1 MVAFED
7 AERLLR
13 VAPPVVRGQRSARV
27 ADPTADPDNDLEEH
41 RAKELVKLP
50 PSWDWRERSPSVR
63 EVVDQ
68 RACGAC
74 WAVAT
79 ATCLADR
86 AAIATNGSPRFSPL
100 ELIVAA
106 RGCRGCRGCGVSE
119 AMRHAASAGLADVR
133 RIQCDVDFPA
143 DFSGVREASAWPEEA
158 AALRD
163 CFQFTK
169 SERYFFASPE
179 TAGSCESIKREI
191 FARGPVVATMRLFP
205 DFLAGSDPARGR
217 RAFEETGGVYEH
229 STAYGGAD
237 APEAVRERAY
247 GFHAVVLVG
256 WGQTREVTPR
266 AFWIVRNS
274 WGASWGEGG
283 FFRAA
288 MSEQANGARGPNA
301 VVGLDVP
308 VEQQR
313 AGRRVR
319 VGGVAFCAVRGR
331 RLQRASSSKARR

>member
-13 VAPPVVRGQRSARV
+13 VAPPADRGQRIARV
-27 ADPTADPDNDLEEH
+27 ADPIADPDNDLEER
-41 RAKELVKLP
+41 RAGELVVLP
-50 PSWDWRERSPSVR
+50 PSWDWRELSPGVR
-63 EVVDQ
+63 EVLDQ

-74 WAVAT
+74 WAIAT

-86 AAIATNGSPRFSPL
+86 AAIATNGAPRFSPL
-100 ELIVAA
+100 EIIVAA

-119 AMRHAASAGLADVR
+119 AMRHAASAGLVDAR
-133 RIQCDVDFPA
+133 RMQCDVDFPA
-143 DFSGVREASAWPEEA
+143 DFGGVREASAWPEEA

-163 CFQFTK
+163 CFRLTS
-169 SERYFFASPE
+169 SERYFFAPAE

-205 DFLAGSDPARGR
+205 DFLVGSDPARGR
-217 RAFEETGGVYEH
+217 PAFEETGGVYEH
-229 STAYGGAD
+229 STAYGGAG
-237 APEAVRERAY
+237 APEAARERAY

-266 AFWIVRNS
+266 AFWIARNS
-274 WGASWGEGG
+274 WGAGWGEGG

-288 MSEQANGARGPNA
+288 MSEQPGGARGPNA
-301 VVGLDVP
+301 AVGLDVP
-308 VEQQR
+308 VEQRR
-313 AGRRVR
+313 AGRSVR
-319 VGGVAFCAVRGR
+319 VGGVAFCAVRR
-331 RLQRASSSKARR
+331 RQRASSSKARR

>member
-13 VAPPVVRGQRSARV
+13 VAPPADRGQRSARV
-27 ADPTADPDNDLEEH
+27 ADPTADPDNDLEERRTEGFMGLP
-41 RAKELVKLP
+41 RA
-50 PSWDWRERSPSVR
+50 WDWRERSSGVR
-63 EVVDQ
+63 EVLDQ

-86 AAIATNGSPRFSPL
+86 SAIATNGAPRFSPL

-119 AMRHAASAGLADVR
+119 AMRHVASDGLADAR
-133 RIQCDVDFPA
+133 RMQCDVDFPT
-143 DFSGVREASAWPEEA
+143 DFGGVREASAWPEEA
-158 AALRD
+158 DALLD
-163 CFQFTK
+163 CFRRAE
-169 SERYFFASPE
+169 SERYFFAPPE
-179 TAGSCESIKREI
+179 SAGSCEAIMREI
-191 FARGPVVATMRLFP
+191 YARGPVVATMRLFP
-205 DFLAGSDPARGR
+205 DFLVGSDPARGKS
-217 RAFEETGGVYEH
+217 AFAETGGIYEH
-229 STAYGGAD
+229 STAYGGGD
-237 APEAVRERAY
+237 APEAARERAY

-256 WGQTREVTPR
+256 WGHTRDAAPR

-288 MSEQANGARGPNA
+288 MSEQPGGARGPNA
-301 VVGLDVP
+301 AVGLDVP
-308 VEQQR
+308 IERRR

-319 VGGVAFCAVRGR
+319 VGGVAFCTVLR
-331 RLQRASSSKARR
+331 RELQRGSDHRPRR